1 VLKNNVREL
10 DFADN
15 PTFADLVLGP
25 LLQLGNN
32 VRVVSGFA
40 PSYVVRTLERM
51 VSLPS
56 APSGKM
62 TFVLCLP
69 ALPYD
74 EIGLRA
80 VAQHLVGQSSDDWQP
95 LFKLARNAVDQG
107 IPFEIQMLVP
117 SKGAVITRS
126 AVGLIEDTEAITNR
140 VGFIDEL
147 AGDNNSAIHLSRS
160 WIAEE
165 EDVTDRFEDLVHAAI
180 NDSWSSVSRLVDID
194 FDELLTYMGEAPQE
208 TVLPTHAVPVP
219 TAIATFEVD
228 GDDDDDSVDD
238 LDAEF
243 EELVELVE
251 LADGEIDDVFTAF
264 YSDPSQTAKLWD
276 LASARSRGGWVRPH
290 AAAVSLE
297 ILELAG
303 DVTNQCWC
311 GNEYSISQGCPD
323 QFE

>member
-1 VLKNNVREL
+1 MLKNHVRDL

-15 PTFADLVLGP
+15 PTFSDLVLSP

-32 VRVVSGFA
+32 VSMVSGFV

-51 VSLPS
+51 VSLNS

-69 ALPYD
+69 ALPFD
-74 EIGLRA
+74 EIELRA
-80 VAQHLVGQSSDDWQP
+80 VAHHLVAESPDDLKP
-95 LFKLARNAVDQG
+95 LFVLAQNAVAQG
-107 IPFEIQMLVP
+107 LPFDLQVLVP

-126 AVGLIEDTEAITNR
+126 AIGLIEDTEAVSNR

-147 AGDNNSAIHLSRS
+147 AGDDNSAIHLSRS
-160 WIAEE
+160 WVEQEE
-165 EDVTDRFEDLVHAAI
+165 EVTDRFEDLVHAAI

-194 FDELLTYMGEAPQE
+194 FDELLTYMGEAPKH
-208 TVLPTHAVPVP
+208 VSKPTQPVAVR
-219 TAIATFEVD
+219 TAVVVD
-228 GDDDDDSVDD
+228 EDDDDDLGVVDD

-243 EELVELVE
+243 DELVELVDM
-251 LADGEIDDVFTAF
+251 ADGEIDEVFTAF
-264 YSDPSQTAKLWD
+264 YSDPTQTAKLWD

-290 AAAVSLE
+290 ASAVSME

-311 GNEYSISQGCPD
+311 GNEYLISQGCPD